1 RVARQSPVAVR
12 AIKPLIDA
20 ARKRVPNTLAAA
32 EREAFVE
39 LFEADDTLEGVNA
52 FLEKR
57 DPRWRNR

>member
-1 RVARQSPVAVR
+1 MR

-52 FLEKR
+52 FLEER

>member
-1 RVARQSPVAVR
+1 MTD
-12 AIKPLIDA
+12 AILVVNAGSSSIK
-20 ARKRVPNTLAAA
+20 
-32 EREAFVE
+32 VE